1 MPVTCQELFDR
12 LDRLGIPHRTIEHA
26 AVFTVAESDRLE
38 SALPGAHTKNLF
50 VRDAKGRLFLV
61 VAESHTEVHLK
72 TLHREI
78 GCGRLSFGRPDLLAE
93 VLGVPPGSVTA
104 LALVNDVEGR
114 VGVVVD
120 ARLMGYDS
128 INCHPLR
135 NTATTNIARD
145 DLMRFMRAT
154 GHEPRVVDL
163 AAPAATEQPEPA
175 NAPPTIA

>member
-1 MPVTCQELFDR
+1 M
-12 LDRLGIPHRTIEHA
+12 
-26 AVFTVAESDRLE
+26 
-38 SALPGAHTKNLF
+38 PGAHTKNLF
-50 VRDAKGRLFLV
+50 VSDAKGRLFLV

-72 TLHREI
+72 TLHRAI
-78 GCGRLSFGRPDLLAE
+78 GCARLSFGRPDLLAE

-145 DLMRFMRAT
+145 DLIRFMRAT